1 MDIYV
6 GPNHKAEEFCK
17 MCRNYKLHPE
27 LNLEL
32 LNKHQI
38 KPKDDK
44 IFSFHKAL
52 KNTDECSFT
61 IHFSLEDMTIKEMML
76 IDDDFAQPIFCN
88 DSRLKE
94 CKAILEGLE
103 VKQILAKK
111 G

>member
-17 MCRNYKLHPE
+17 MCRSYTLHPE

-32 LNKHQI
+32 LKKHQI
-38 KPKDDK
+38 KSFDGK
-44 IFSFHKAL
+44 IFYINKDL
-52 KNTDECSFT
+52 KNSDECGFT
-61 IHFSLEDMTIKEMML
+61 IHFSLEDMSIKDMML

-94 CKAILEGLE
+94 CAGILEKLE
-103 VKQILAKK
+103 AKGILIKK